1 MSRLTFIA
9 RKLGDY
15 PTSAS
20 HAALAL
26 GIALAIAPTWSR
38 ADTQVRGTPK
48 AVVVEAQNASVK
60 EILIALADAFEVQ
73 FKSSSNLDKR
83 LTGTYEGTLQQA
95 VSRILKGYDFV
106 VKSGA
111 AGLEISLL
119 GAGEPVAVAK
129 TRLPQMAAATASA
142 NVPQPATTAGSA
154 DRAMPVPSSGG
165 GPVPPINL
173 VQGPSPVP
181 TPPAPDATGPRPMP
195 QVGAGSGSGPAL
207 VPTPAGSGA
216 MPPAPQPTSST
227 AGPPVGTASPSTPAV
242 SPSTAP
248 SPSARWAPLGWQIA
262 RARASMRARVDISSS
277 RARRPADAEVGA
289 VLSRPAVN
297 AGVFSG
303 SHGCARTIASSFL
316 LMMIGSVYLSSN
328 LFVKSGTTVD
338 AEYIAWRGMLA
349 GPRSFDHALRGNKL
363 ALSEFREVVHSRLFH
378 SNASY
383 WPPRGLR

>member
-1 MSRLTFIA
+1 MEPNMSRLTFIA
-9 RKLGDY
+9 RRLGGY
-15 PTSAS
+15 PTATS

-26 GIALAIAPTWSR
+26 GIALGVAPTWSH

-111 AGLEISLL
+111 AGLEITLL

-129 TRLPQMAAATASA
+129 TRLPQMAAATAPA
-142 NVPQPATTAGSA
+142 IVPQPATTAGSA
-154 DRAMPVPSSGG
+154 DRAMPMPSSGG
-165 GPVPPINL
+165 TAPPINL

-207 VPTPAGSGA
+207 VPIPAGSGA
-216 MPPAPQPTSST
+216 MPPAPPQPTSST
-227 AGPPVGTASPSTPAV
+227 AGPMVGTASPSTPAV

-248 SPSARWAPLGWQIA
+248 SPS
-262 RARASMRARVDISSS
+262 
-277 RARRPADAEVGA
+277 
-289 VLSRPAVN
+289 
-297 AGVFSG
+297 
-303 SHGCARTIASSFL
+303 
-316 LMMIGSVYLSSN
+316 
-328 LFVKSGTTVD
+328 
-338 AEYIAWRGMLA
+338 
-349 GPRSFDHALRGNKL
+349 PR
-363 ALSEFREVVHSRLFH
+363 
-378 SNASY
+378 
-383 WPPRGLR
+383 

>member
-1 MSRLTFIA
+1 
-9 RKLGDY
+9 
-15 PTSAS
+15 
-20 HAALAL
+20 
-26 GIALAIAPTWSR
+26 
-38 ADTQVRGTPK
+38 
-48 AVVVEAQNASVK
+48 VEAQNASVK

-111 AGLEISLL
+111 AGLEITLL

-129 TRLPQMAAATASA
+129 TRLPQMAAATAPA
-142 NVPQPATTAGSA
+142 NVPQLATTAGSA
-154 DRAMPVPSSGG
+154 DRAMPMPNFGG
-165 GPVPPINL
+165 TAPPINL

-248 SPSARWAPLGWQIA
+248 SPSAR
-262 RARASMRARVDISSS
+262 
-277 RARRPADAEVGA
+277 
-289 VLSRPAVN
+289 
-297 AGVFSG
+297 
-303 SHGCARTIASSFL
+303 
-316 LMMIGSVYLSSN
+316 
-328 LFVKSGTTVD
+328 
-338 AEYIAWRGMLA
+338 
-349 GPRSFDHALRGNKL
+349 
-363 ALSEFREVVHSRLFH
+363 
-378 SNASY
+378 
-383 WPPRGLR
+383 

>member
-9 RKLGDY
+9 RRLGGY
-15 PTSAS
+15 PTAAS

-26 GIALAIAPTWSR
+26 GIALAVAPTWSR

-111 AGLEISLL
+111 AGLEITLL

-129 TRLPQMAAATASA
+129 TRLPQMAAATAPA

-154 DRAMPVPSSGG
+154 DRAMPMPMPSSGG
-165 GPVPPINL
+165 TAPPINL

-227 AGPPVGTASPSTPAV
+227 AGPPVGTASPPAPAV

-248 SPSARWAPLGWQIA
+248 SPSGR
-262 RARASMRARVDISSS
+262 
-277 RARRPADAEVGA
+277 
-289 VLSRPAVN
+289 
-297 AGVFSG
+297 
-303 SHGCARTIASSFL
+303 
-316 LMMIGSVYLSSN
+316 
-328 LFVKSGTTVD
+328 
-338 AEYIAWRGMLA
+338 
-349 GPRSFDHALRGNKL
+349 
-363 ALSEFREVVHSRLFH
+363 
-378 SNASY
+378 
-383 WPPRGLR
+383 